1 MYCPRL
7 DHFVRFNPNG
17 SVSRCGHMVN
27 APQFE
32 TLSQM
37 NASLWLD
44 LAKSTMSQGQWPN
57 ECVRCKDAE
66 QVGNKSIR
74 QYFLDDH
81 KSNLIINEKYLVV
94 GGVLDNICNSACQTC
109 NENLSTKIGSL
120 SSRDYIKINNSGK
133 LDQLPL
139 DRIIKIDI
147 NGGEP
152 SASPNYLKLL
162 ENLPPNVK
170 HLRLNTNGS
179 RVLTVL
185 NKLIDQ
191 GVNVTVTVSLDGIG
205 AVHDYVRWP
214 VKWLDVER
222 NINAYKKMNL
232 YELNTWTTVSA
243 LNIGNLK
250 QIQNYT
256 KQHNLKHSYA
266 LLEQPNVLSVK
277 HSNHFTRTADVPN
290 DLKSVVGIGADNT
303 VDLQFFTHSQDT
315 LRGIKLWDYYKDTW
329 K

>member
-17 SVSRCGHMVN
+17 TVSRCGHMVN

-32 TLSQM
+32 TLDQM
-37 NASLWLD
+37 DSSLWLD
-44 LAKSTMSQGQWPN
+44 TTRSMMNQNQWPD
-57 ECVRCKDAE
+57 ECVRCKDSE
-66 QVGNKSIR
+66 HVGNKSIR
-74 QYFLDDH
+74 QYFLTDH
-81 KSNLIINEKYLVV
+81 ESNLAKVKNYLVL

-120 SSRDYIKINNSGK
+120 TSKDYIKIDNSNK

-139 DRIIKIDI
+139 DRIVKIDI

-162 ENLPPNVK
+162 QKLPPNVT

-179 RVLTVL
+179 RVLTNL
-185 NKLIDQ
+185 NQLIDR
-191 GVNVTVTVSLDGIG
+191 GVKVTVTVSLDGIG
-205 AVHDYVRWP
+205 AVHDYIRWP
-214 VKWLDVER
+214 IKWSDVER
-222 NINAYKKMNL
+222 NLNAYKEMNL
-232 YELNTWTTVSA
+232 YELNTWSTVSS

-250 QIQNYT
+250 QIQSYV
-256 KQHNLKHSYA
+256 KQRNIQHSYA
-266 LLEQPNVLSVK
+266 LLEQPSVLSVK
-277 HSNHFTRTADVPN
+277 YSNHFTRTADVP
-290 DLKSVVGIGADNT
+290 DELASIVAQDADNT
-303 VDLQFFTHSQDT
+303 VELQLFTHAQDT
-315 LRGIKLWDYYKDTW
+315 VRGIKLWDYYKDTW

>member
-32 TLSQM
+32 TLRQM
-37 NASLWLD
+37 DSSPWLD
-44 LAKSTMSQGQWPN
+44 LTKSIMDQEQWPI

-74 QYFLDDH
+74 QHYLNDH
-81 KSNLIINEKYLVV
+81 ESNLAKVKNYLVL

-120 SSRDYIKINNSGK
+120 TSKDYIKIDNSSK

-139 DRIIKIDI
+139 DRIVKIDI

-162 ENLPPNVK
+162 QNLPPNVT
-170 HLRLNTNGS
+170 HIRLNTNGS
-179 RVLTVL
+179 RVLTSL
-185 NKLIDQ
+185 NQLIDR
-191 GVNVTVTVSLDGIG
+191 GVKVTVTVSLDGIG
-205 AVHDYVRWP
+205 AVHDYIRWP
-214 VKWLDVER
+214 IKWSDVER
-222 NINAYKKMNL
+222 NLNAYKEMNL
-232 YELNTWTTVSA
+232 YELNTWSTVSS

-250 QIQNYT
+250 QIQSYV
-256 KQHNLKHSYA
+256 KQHNIQHSYA
-266 LLEQPNVLSVK
+266 LLEQPSVLSVK
-277 HSNHFTRTADVPN
+277 YSNHFTRTADVPN
-290 DLKSVVGIGADNT
+290 ELVNLVAIKENNDQELQTFIKQQDSLRNIDIGN
-303 VDLQFFTHSQDT
+303 FYS
-315 LRGIKLWDYYKDTW
+315 KC
-329 K
+329 